1 MVLCLALL
9 PAQLE
14 AGKKKKKK
22 KKKKKAAQVEET
34 VAPSIAPPPPEV
46 VKANRHLAAYDTGGA
61 KAALEPLRNDRS
73 PAVLVAR
80 ARVLEQERNYD
91 GAVTLLGEAASLDPA
106 DPAPLVYL
114 GETYL
119 HARQQTPADDAFVRA
134 EGRAQ
139 DLVQAAP
146 ESTAA
151 LYLLAVAQQGQRK
164 YEQALATLERARKT
178 DPGNALIVYRMGATR
193 AFQERWQPALD
204 LLTEAINMDS
214 GIAYAYYVRGLAASK
229 LGRKDLMINDM
240 DRFLAMAPSA
250 PEASTAQMLRGSG

>member
-1 MVLCLALL
+1 MALCLALL
-9 PAQLE
+9 PPELE
-14 AGKKKKKK
+14 GGKKKKK

-34 VAPSIAPPPPEV
+34 VPPSISPPPPEV

-61 KAALEPLRNDRS
+61 KTALEPLKNDRS
-73 PAVLVAR
+73 APVLVAR

-91 GAVTLLGEAASLDPA
+91 GAVALFEEAASLDSM

-119 HARQQTPADDAFVRA
+119 HARQEAPAGDSFARA

-139 DLVQAAP
+139 ELLQTAP
-146 ESTAA
+146 ESTTA
-151 LYLLAVAQQGQRK
+151 LYLLAVAQQGQKK

-193 AFQERWQPALD
+193 AFQEKWQPALD

-214 GIAYAYYVRGLAASK
+214 GIAYAYYIRGLAASK

-240 DRFLAMAPSA
+240 DRFLAMAPEA